1 MFYMFSKVPRGSINH
16 SLGDSITY
24 FLQSW
29 VSGLKDTEKIKQF
42 ETLFAKYID
51 RKYCLSFP
59 FARTAIY
66 FALRSQNLPKGSE
79 VIMPPISIKGILDVV
94 VHLGLVPRYVDL
106 DLKNFCFDEKK
117 LSEAINEN
125 TRAVIITYLFGTA
138 PNIKKLVEICK
149 EKNIY
154 IIEDFSQGLNA
165 VVGEKK
171 LGSFGDCSIYSSSAI
186 KQIDTFGG
194 GHLLTDDD
202 KLIEEIQ
209 LEQKRLFP
217 SNRRFLIK
225 KTFTNLIYNI
235 ATTKLIFN
243 LLINPVLIVLKKVG
257 VNTEKMTG
265 TRNKLPISFMPKEWF
280 NGYTSFQANVGI
292 KELQKVEALDKKRI
306 NHAQK
311 ILDLPSSIEFS
322 QRENREN
329 HSFWQLIALSE
340 NPLNLMKTLS
350 DHQVDSCTSSL
361 ELLSEL
367 SHYPGSCEMPNAKKI
382 HTKGI
387 FIPCFARMN
396 ESQKII
402 VYEAIKAIQIN
413 KK

>member
-29 VSGLKDTEKIKQF
+29 VSGLKDTAKIKQF
-42 ETLFAKYID
+42 EALFAEYID
-51 RKYCLSFP
+51 RKYCVSFP

-66 FALRSQNLPKGSE
+66 YALRLQNLPKGSE

-94 VHLGLVPRYVDL
+94 VSLGLVPKYVDL
-106 DLKNFCFDEKK
+106 DLKNFCFDEKI

-125 TRAVIITYLFGTA
+125 TRAIIITYLFGTA
-138 PNIKKLVEICK
+138 PNAKELIKICK

-154 IIEDFSQGLNA
+154 VIEDFSQGLNA

-194 GHLLTDDD
+194 GHLLTDDER
-202 KLIEEIQ
+202 LIEEIQ
-209 LEQKRLFP
+209 SEQKKLFP

-225 KTFTNLIYNI
+225 KTFTNLVYNI
-235 ATTKLIFN
+235 ATTKLVFN
-243 LLINPVLIVLKKVG
+243 LFVNPILMVLKKVG
-257 VNTEKMTG
+257 INTEKMTG
-265 TRNKLPISFMPKEWF
+265 TRNKLPINNLPREWF
-280 NGYTSFQANVGI
+280 NAYTSFQANVGI
-292 KELQKVEALDKKRI
+292 KELKKVEALDKRRI

-311 ILDLPSSIEFS
+311 ILNLTSSIEFS
-322 QRENREN
+322 QRENKEN
-329 HSFWQLIALSE
+329 HSFWQLIAFAE
-340 NPLNLMKTLS
+340 NPLNFMRTLS
-350 DHQVDSCTSSL
+350 DHKVDSCTSSL

-367 SHYPGSCEMPNAKKI
+367 SYYPGSCEMPNAKKI

-387 FIPCFARMN
+387 FIPCFARMD
-396 ESQKII
+396 ESQKNT
-402 VYEAIKAIQIN
+402 VYKAIKTMKISE
-413 KK
+413 K

>member
-1 MFYMFSKVPRGSINH
+1 MFSKVPRGSINH

-29 VSGLKDTEKIKQF
+29 VSELKDAQKIKQF

-51 RKYCLSFP
+51 RKYCVSFP

-66 FALRSQNLPKGSE
+66 YALRSQNLPKGSE

-117 LSEAINEN
+117 LSDAINEN

-149 EKNIY
+149 EKNVY

-165 VVGEKK
+165 VVDEKK

-194 GHLLTDDD
+194 GHLLTDDEN
-202 KLIEEIQ
+202 LIEEIQ
-209 LEQKRLFP
+209 SEQNKLFP

-235 ATTKLIFN
+235 ATTKLVFN
-243 LLINPVLIVLKKVG
+243 LLTNPILIALKKVG

-265 TRNKLPISFMPKEWF
+265 TRNKLPINYLARK
-280 NGYTSFQANVGI
+280 NG
-292 KELQKVEALDKKRI
+292 LMRI
-306 NHAQK
+306 HLFKQ
-311 ILDLPSSIEFS
+311 
-322 QRENREN
+322 
-329 HSFWQLIALSE
+329 
-340 NPLNLMKTLS
+340 M
-350 DHQVDSCTSSL
+350 
-361 ELLSEL
+361 
-367 SHYPGSCEMPNAKKI
+367 
-382 HTKGI
+382 
-387 FIPCFARMN
+387 
-396 ESQKII
+396 
-402 VYEAIKAIQIN
+402 
-413 KK
+413 

>member
-29 VSGLKDTEKIKQF
+29 VSGLKDTQKIKQF

-235 ATTKLIFN
+235 TTTKLVFN
-243 LLINPVLIVLKKVG
+243 LLTNPILIALKKVG

-265 TRNKLPISFMPKEWF
+265 TRNKLPINYLPKEWF
-280 NGYTSFQANVGI
+280 NAYTSFQANVGI

-311 ILDLPSSIEFS
+311 ILDLPSSFEFS
-322 QRENREN
+322 QRENKEN
-329 HSFWQLIALSE
+329 HSFWQLIAFSE

-367 SHYPGSCEMPNAKKI
+367 SHYPGSCEMPNAHKI

-396 ESQKII
+396 ESQKNI